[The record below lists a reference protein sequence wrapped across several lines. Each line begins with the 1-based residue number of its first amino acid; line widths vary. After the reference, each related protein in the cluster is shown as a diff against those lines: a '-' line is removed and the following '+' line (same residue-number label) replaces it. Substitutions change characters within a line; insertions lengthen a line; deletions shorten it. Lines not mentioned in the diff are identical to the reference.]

1 MSLKRISSELGL
13 SLTTVSRA
21 LNGYP
26 EVASATRDVV
36 FAAAKRLN
44 YRPNANARRLA
55 LGRTDAIGLV
65 YPISPTDLGDLPFL
79 EVAASMSARLA
90 QEKIDLLIISAA
102 SDNELE
108 TYQRAVAA
116 RRVDAF
122 VLARTRIHDAR
133 FKLLDAEKVP
143 FIAYGRSTT
152 TQPYSWFD
160 FDNYAGAQLAARRLL
175 NFGHRRFGYI
185 GAAAHYQFATHRY
198 EGFKEALHTAGLNLP
213 DSATVRTALDR
224 RSGYAAMQNLL
235 ALPEPPTAVCI
246 DNNLAGVG
254 AVHALNNAG
263 KVLGR
268 DVSVVVYDGV
278 GTDSIIRTPVTS
290 IMQPTPERAGH
301 IMADMLVARLRG
313 AAPESQQILLPQ
325 VLEHGTSDGPAP

>member
-1 MSLKRISSELGL
+1 MSLKKISDELGL

-26 EVASATRDVV
+26 EVAAATREVV
-36 FAAAKRLN
+36 SAAAKRLN
-44 YRPNANARRLA
+44 YRPNADARRLA
-55 LGRTDAIGLV
+55 LGRTDAVGLV

-90 QEKIDLLIISAA
+90 QEKIDLLIISAP
-102 SDNELE
+102 SDNEIE
-108 TYQRAVAA
+108 AYRRAVAA

-133 FKLLDAEKVP
+133 FDLLNAEKVP
-143 FIAYGRSTT
+143 FIAYGRSSS

-160 FDNYAGAQLAARRLL
+160 FDNYAGAQLAAHRLL

-185 GAAAHYQFATHRY
+185 GASAQYQFATQRH
-198 EGFKEALHTAGLNLP
+198 EGFQNVLRSAGLTLP
-213 DSATVRTALDR
+213 ESATLRASLDR
-224 RSGYAAMQNLL
+224 RSGYAAMQKLL

-268 DVSVVVYDGV
+268 DVSIIVFDGV
-278 GTDSIIRTPVTS
+278 GADSTIRSAVTS
-290 IMQPTPERAGH
+290 ILQPTSQRAGQ
-301 IMADMLVARLRG
+301 IMADMLLARLRG
-313 AAPESQQILLPQ
+313 AAPESQQILLSQ
-325 VLEHGTSDGPAP
+325 VLEPGTSDGPLP